1 MKVIVVDGQG
11 GGMGKAIVTQLRKR
25 FPEMQILAV
34 GTNSIA
40 TSAMMKAGATA
51 GATGENAVIYNCS
64 RAEREDYILGAQ
76 GLCLANAMLGEISPA
91 MATAVADSRAQ
102 KLLIPIS
109 SCGVRILGVAEK
121 PMSEYLAEMTERIGM
136 EVNKK

>member
-76 GLCLANAMLGEISPA
+76 GLCLANAILGEISPA
-91 MATAVADSRAQ
+91 MAAAVADSRAQ

-121 PMSEYLAEMTERIGM
+121 PMSEYLTEMTERIGM
-136 EVNKK
+136 EGNKK

>member
-11 GGMGKAIVTQLRKR
+11 GGMGKAIVAQLRKR
-25 FPEMQILAV
+25 FPEMNILAV

-51 GATGENAVIYNCS
+51 GATGENAVIYNCG
-64 RAEREDYILGAQ
+64 RAEREDYIFGAQ
-76 GLCLANAMLGEISPA
+76 GICLANAMLGEISPA
-91 MATAVADSRAQ
+91 MAVAVADSRAQ

-109 SCGVRILGVAEK
+109 SCGVRILGVVEK
-121 PMSEYLAEMTERIGM
+121 PLSEYLAELVEYIGAALR
-136 EVNKK
+136 EG

>member
-40 TSAMMKAGATA
+40 TSAMMKAGAT
-51 GATGENAVIYNCS
+51 GENAVIYNCS

-91 MATAVADSRAQ
+91 MAAAVADSRAQ

-121 PMSEYLAEMTERIGM
+121 PMSEYLTEMTERIGM
-136 EVNKK
+136 ELNKK